1 MKRRDVLKLFAGGAA
16 GLALGPAWAGAS
28 TQNDE
33 FFIFIH
39 AGGGWDVT
47 LWADPRNE
55 RQGLIEP
62 ATVGNSDTGGLKHWK
77 VVAGGSFEPLTSRS
91 GLRLGPGIGTLYDL
105 RDRLTVINGIAMNTV
120 SHADGTT
127 FSTTGRHRTGGAVPE
142 SSVDVLIAHELG
154 TTQRMPSVAVRFPS
168 SMVGERLD
176 RRAVPLRVGSVD
188 AITRS
193 FVRSTEYLQ
202 TADRAAITAVL
213 TEEAR
218 ELAQAST
225 HPAVLE
231 QLASQHDDLAPLLTG
246 DFTNAFSARQL
257 QAAYPQFEYTG
268 FQGAATVAAAFAIE
282 AIKRNLVRCVGFGI
296 GGFDT
301 HVANQRQHGLRLQEL
316 FGTIATLV
324 KLLDA
329 TPHPTRRGAKLS
341 QHTHVLVV
349 SEFCRTP
356 QLNPA
361 GGRDHYPNNSALVI
375 SPRFRPGPFGATD
388 REQLL
393 PADAGQFADGRRAIA
408 PPDVLATFLGAFGID
423 PRRYMRDGEIVK
435 ALLA

>member
-1 MKRRDVLKLFAGGAA
+1 MKRRDFLGVLTGGAA
-16 GLALGPAWAGAS
+16 SLALGPTWAGAS
-28 TQNDE
+28 TLPDE
-33 FFIFIH
+33 FFIFVH

-55 RQGLIEP
+55 RRGLIDP
-62 ATVGNSDTGGLKHWK
+62 ATAGNSETGGLKYWK
-77 VVAGGSFEPLTSRS
+77 HAGGTFEILTSKS
-91 GLRLGPGIGTLYDL
+91 GLQLGPGIGSLYDL
-105 RDRLTVINGIAMNTV
+105 RERLTIINGLAMNTV
-120 SHADGTT
+120 SHDDGTT

-142 SSVDVLIAHELG
+142 SSVDVVCANELG
-154 TTQRMPSVAVRFPS
+154 GRQLMPSVAIRFPS
-168 SMVGERLD
+168 QFVGDRLD

-193 FVRSTEYLQ
+193 FVRSADYLQ
-202 TADRAAITAVL
+202 PPDRQAITALL

-218 ELAQAST
+218 ELARDST
-225 HPAVLE
+225 HPAPFD
-231 QLASQHDDLAPLLTG
+231 QLASQHQDLVPLLTG
-246 DFTNAFSARQL
+246 DFTKALGARQL
-257 QAAYPQFEYTG
+257 QAAYPQFEYQG
-268 FQGAATVAAAFAIE
+268 FQGGSTVAAAFAIE
-282 AIKRNLVRCVGFGI
+282 AIKRNLVRCVGFGL

-301 HVANQRQHGLRLQEL
+301 HGANQRQHALQLQEL
-316 FGTIATLV
+316 FGTIAAMV

-341 QHTHVLVV
+341 EHTHILVV

-388 REQLL
+388 PDQLL
-393 PADAGQFADGRRAIA
+393 PVDSVEFSDGRRAIA
-408 PPDVLATFLGAFGID
+408 PPDLLATFLGAFGID